1 MVNVVG
7 ADDSKYKF
15 RARLKE
21 ELTSKLTGTVRK
33 RFVFTVEVVLYCRTD
48 STPDLLAVTEE
59 DTTRIDN
66 WVNECELGK
75 RVSYNMWKLN
85 NNEAVTMFLLKW
97 NT

>member
-1 MVNVVG
+1 MG
-7 ADDSKYKF
+7 AGDSKYKF
-15 RARLKE
+15 RARLKD

-48 STPDLLAVTEE
+48 STPDLLALTEE
-59 DTTRIDN
+59 DVMTIDT
-66 WVNECELGK
+66 WVIERELGK

-85 NNEAVTMFLLKW
+85 NNEAVTMFLLTW